1 MSYRNMPTFGQQ
13 ELRQGLLW
21 AYGPP
26 ENASMRQPYPVT
38 QKDRLDP
45 CTHASRGFV
54 LLEVLLAMSLI
65 LSAWMALVSTYQ
77 SLALRATHEESKRAG
92 LRKQLDTFEIG
103 EQARAISKVNIKGPI
118 HESSRVSS
126 RHHIKPV
133 TSQSP
138 AKNKR

>member
-1 MSYRNMPTFGQQ
+1 
-13 ELRQGLLW
+13 
-21 AYGPP
+21 
-26 ENASMRQPYPVT
+26 MRQPYLVN
-38 QKDRLDP
+38 QKDRSDP
-45 CTHASRGFV
+45 RTHASKGFV
-54 LLEVLLAMSLI
+54 LLEVLVAMSLI
-65 LSAWMALVSTYQ
+65 LGAWMALVGTYQ
-77 SLALRATHEESKRAG
+77 SLALRTTQAESKRAG

-126 RHHIKPV
+126 RNRAKPV

>member
-1 MSYRNMPTFGQQ
+1 MPTFGQQ
-13 ELRQGLLW
+13 ELRQGLLR
-21 AYGPP
+21 AYRPP
-26 ENASMRQPYPVT
+26 ENASMRQPCLVT

-45 CTHASRGFV
+45 YTHASKGFV
-54 LLEVLLAMSLI
+54 LLEVLVAMSLI
-65 LSAWMALVSTYQ
+65 LGTWMSLVSTYQ

-126 RHHIKPV
+126 RNRAKPAA
-133 TSQSP
+133 SQSP
-138 AKNKR
+138 TKNKR